1 MVLTFD
7 GPSTTTSVALMTGT
21 NPAVYSTALTFM
33 ATVTSAS
40 PPTGTVEFYDG
51 ATPLGPGSALAVTGD
66 SATSTFT
73 ISTLSAGVHA
83 INAVYTA
90 TGSTF
95 GNPSGNLSQ
104 TVIPLAV
111 DLTGS
116 RVYDGTNAA
125 TSSILSVS
133 NEVGGDDVTLSG
145 SDAGRARR
153 GFAVDHELRKPDA
166 GRHSA
171 GDYTLSGATGS
182 VTITPLVVTL
192 TGSRVY
198 NGTTTA
204 DSPILSVTNAIS
216 GDKVDVASGSA
227 TLAGKDVALE
237 TIMSFAGLTLGNNT
251 AGDYT
256 LTGATGSVTITP
268 AALSIDAVT
277 DTKVY
282 DGTTS
287 SSQTPTYQV
296 VGLGPN
302 TLYDGDTFTT
312 LAQAFTSKD
321 VLGTDGSTLAVS
333 DTINDG
339 AGGADYSVTTETA
352 RGTITPATLTASI
365 TNDPTK
371 SYDGT
376 TTATL
381 APNNFSISGL
391 VGGESFT
398 VTQTAGMYNS
408 PNVASATTV
417 TASLTAGDF
426 TAGTGTLASDYTL
439 PTSASGT
446 GSITA
451 ATATIAVTPY
461 TVTFDANPHTA
472 TGTATGVGGANLS
485 NDLDLSGTTHTN
497 AGTYNGDAWSFTDP
511 TGNYRSASGMV
522 NDSIAQATA
531 TIIVTPYSVTYD
543 ANPHTATGT
552 ATRAG
557 RREPEQ

>member
-1 MVLTFD
+1 M
-7 GPSTTTSVALMTGT
+7 
-21 NPAVYSTALTFM
+21 
-33 ATVTSAS
+33 
-40 PPTGTVEFYDG
+40 
-51 ATPLGPGSALAVTGD
+51 
-66 SATSTFT
+66 
-73 ISTLSAGVHA
+73 
-83 INAVYTA
+83 
-90 TGSTF
+90 
-95 GNPSGNLSQ
+95 
-104 TVIPLAV
+104 
-111 DLTGS
+111 
-116 RVYDGTNAA
+116 
-125 TSSILSVS
+125 
-133 NEVGGDDVTLSG
+133 TLSG
-145 SDAGRARR
+145 SATLAGQDAGSQSITS
-153 GFAVDHELRKPDA
+153 FANLTL
-166 GRHSA
+166 GGTSA

-182 VTITPLVVTL
+182 VTITPIAVILA
-192 TGSRVY
+192 GSRVY

-204 DSPILSVTNAIS
+204 DSPILSVSNAIS
-216 GDKVDVASGSA
+216 GDMVDVASGSA
-227 TLAGKDVALE
+227 TLAAKDVGSEAI
-237 TIMSFAGLTLGNNT
+237 TSFAGLTLGGNT

-426 TAGTGTLASDYTL
+426 TAGAGTLASDYTL

-451 ATATIAVTPY
+451 ATATITVTPY
-461 TVTFDANPHTA
+461 TVTYNTNPHTA

-511 TGNYRSASGMV
+511 TGNYQSASGIGQRQHRPGHS
-522 NDSIAQATA
+522 DDHR
-531 TIIVTPYSVTYD
+531 D
-543 ANPHTATGT
+543 AIHGDLRHQPPHRHGH
-552 ATRAG
+552 RDRGG